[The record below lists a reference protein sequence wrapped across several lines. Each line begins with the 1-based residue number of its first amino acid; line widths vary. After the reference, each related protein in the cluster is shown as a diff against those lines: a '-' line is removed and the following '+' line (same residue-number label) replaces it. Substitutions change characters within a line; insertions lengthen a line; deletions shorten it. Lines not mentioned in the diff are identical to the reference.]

1 VYNAV
6 CLGAENR
13 FLNPKG
19 NHGLFYQKALGF
31 IAVGSAQN
39 CAGSGLLFC
48 PPGRRTTFRET
59 CGARAVPFG
68 IVLNVNRLGAF
79 TLLVIVAQTTG
90 MRLFAFLTEFR
101 SHLTPLSLDFEDP
114 FELIRSVV
122 KVCKAETTI
131 RQQAFTV
138 SA

>member
-1 VYNAV
+1 MASFIK
-6 CLGAENR
+6 R
-13 FLNPKG
+13 PS
-19 NHGLFYQKALGF
+19 ALLQWVRRRTVRARDYSF
-31 IAVGSAQN
+31 V
-39 CAGSGLLFC
+39 
-48 PPGRRTTFRET
+48 PGRRTTFRET

-90 MRLFAFLTEFR
+90 MRLLAFLTEFR

>member
-1 VYNAV
+1 MPSVWD
-6 CLGAENR
+6 LKSLLES
-13 FLNPKG
+13 KG
-19 NHGLFYQKALGF
+19 QPWPLLSKGPRLYCSGF
-31 IAVGSAQN
+31 RQN

-48 PPGRRTTFRET
+48 LPGGRTTFRER

-68 IVLNVNRLGAF
+68 TVLNVNRLGAF

-114 FELIRSVV
+114 FELIGPL
-122 KVCKAETTI
+122 
-131 RQQAFTV
+131 
-138 SA
+138 

>member
-1 VYNAV
+1 MARFSFARWSNRSVQ
-6 CLGAENR
+6 CRLFGSSNR
-13 FLNPKG
+13 FWNPKG
-19 NHGLFYQKALGF
+19 CRGLFYQKVLGF
-31 IAVGSAQN
+31 IAAVSAQN

-48 PPGRRTTFRET
+48 LPGRRTTFRER

-68 IVLNVNRLGAF
+68 TVLNVNRLGAF

-114 FELIRSVV
+114 FELIGPL
-122 KVCKAETTI
+122 
-131 RQQAFTV
+131 
-138 SA
+138 